1 MKILLLGGNGYLGS
15 KVARALL
22 EAGNSVVCTTR
33 ASSDLSRIADIKNR
47 LTLIPASIDAIEAA
61 AISTQFDYAVCN
73 YGRSG
78 SSYSDV
84 IEANIV
90 FPLRILNNVA
100 ESRKCRYVTIGTG
113 LPDSLNMYSFSKNIL
128 NEFGKFYCDRC
139 GMEFC
144 CLSLE
149 MFYGADE
156 PPDRFFPSVI
166 RRMFR
171 GEDIDMTAGTQHR
184 DIISIRDVVQAIM
197 MVVSAQLTGYWEI
210 PIGTG
215 VAPSI
220 SEVLD
225 YMWDLTGRK
234 SKLNKGAIP
243 MRDKEPDCVA
253 DMSVIESIGLWSP
266 IPWKEGIKD
275 MIEEIDDQ
283 IRGGTVASCFSCPR
297 HDSRERRCAA

>member
-1 MKILLLGGNGYLGS
+1 M
-15 KVARALL
+15 L

-61 AISTQFDYAVCN
+61 AISTQFDYVINAVCN

-139 GMEFC
+139 GMDFC

-156 PPDRFFPSVI
+156 PPDRFSLLSYEGCSEA
-166 RRMFR
+166 R
-171 GEDIDMTAGTQHR
+171 
-184 DIISIRDVVQAIM
+184 IS
-197 MVVSAQLTGYWEI
+197 T
-210 PIGTG
+210 
-215 VAPSI
+215 
-220 SEVLD
+220 
-225 YMWDLTGRK
+225 
-234 SKLNKGAIP
+234 
-243 MRDKEPDCVA
+243 
-253 DMSVIESIGLWSP
+253 
-266 IPWKEGIKD
+266 
-275 MIEEIDDQ
+275 
-283 IRGGTVASCFSCPR
+283 
-297 HDSRERRCAA
+297 